1 MKIDFPFAYQVTAS
15 TSRWRSPRNVTLLDF
30 VETDIPEV
38 GDSDAPVSVEW
49 MGVPSFGN
57 GRPVPYHAR
66 THQGDFYV
74 PFGFIGSAGK
84 LASLEAPVPL
94 PRRDSA
100 VPGLA
105 AYKGEFIDLLP
116 GPSGEAGKK
125 ALDEWYINPAFTSEL
140 EGKNDVEITL
150 SDEVEQRNVATA
162 AVSKLLLVDGA
173 LYMRVPEPRLR
184 FATWKF
190 PYPDSD
196 TQVTCTP
203 NAYEHGHDGKI
214 SPVSTMFFRMDD
226 MEALEDQVALSGVT
240 NIRKVVD
247 VTVYDPA
254 ALSFDRTL
262 DIAVRLA
269 GYAMAETAPKLSVL
283 DRDAANAYHDL
294 LDART
299 AFDRGGDRADFEE
312 AVMDAVTVLAGSFAG
327 IDDDIASALSRSVD
341 LWSSSEI
348 DFGARFPMSQ
358 TPIQSGRP

>member
-38 GDSDAPVSVEW
+38 GDLDAPVSVEW
-49 MGVPSFGN
+49 TGVPSFGN
-57 GRPVPYHAR
+57 GRPVLHHAR

-74 PFGFIGSAGK
+74 PFGFISKAGS
-84 LASLEAPVPL
+84 LASLEAPVSL

-100 VPGLA
+100 VPSLA
-105 AYKGEFIDLLP
+105 AYKGEFMELFPRLSTDQHKTL
-116 GPSGEAGKK
+116 A
-125 ALDEWYINPAFTSEL
+125 DWYIHPAFTSEL
-140 EGKNDVEITL
+140 EGKNDVEITA
-150 SDEVEQRNVATA
+150 SDVVEQRNIAEA

-184 FATWKF
+184 FATRKF

-203 NAYEHGHDGKI
+203 NAYEHGHDGKT
-214 SPVSTMFFRMDD
+214 SPVSAMFFRMDD
-226 MEALEDQVALSGVT
+226 MEALEEQVALSGIT
-240 NIRKVVD
+240 NIRKVVE
-247 VTVYDPA
+247 VTVCDPA
-254 ALSFDRTL
+254 SLTFDRTL

-269 GYAMAETAPKLSVL
+269 GYAMAISEQRLSIL
-283 DRDAANAYHDL
+283 GRDAANAFYDL
-294 LDART
+294 VDARS
-299 AFDRGGDRADFEE
+299 AFDSGGDRADFEE

-327 IDDDIASALSRSVD
+327 IDDDIASELSRSVD

-348 DFGARFPMSQ
+348 DFGARFAMSQ
-358 TPIQSGRP
+358 SPIQSGRP